1 MANYTEHYQ
10 LHQWEPSDNFLRTDF
25 NQDFARI
32 DTGIRAAKAQAERL
46 EREKAEISTG
56 AYTGDNAASRTIHL
70 GFRPRAVL
78 VEMALGNRYGSNGGE
93 SISGGLAVD
102 GWPVFYQDIN
112 GPCTP
117 AIQIRYPGQP
127 EPLLYELQRHQI
139 PLFRGEI
146 EHPPG
151 HSPGGCFNMFR
162 RKCR

>member
-46 EREKAEISTG
+46 ERE
-56 AYTGDNAASRTIHL
+56 
-70 GFRPRAVL
+70 
-78 VEMALGNRYGSNGGE
+78 MALGNRYGSNGGE

-117 AIQIRYPGQP
+117 AIQIQASGFAVTQDSRNRSYMNYSGTK
-127 EPLLYELQRHQI
+127 YHY
-139 PLFRGEI
+139 FAV
-146 EHPPG
+146 
-151 HSPGGCFNMFR
+151 
-162 RKCR
+162 K

>member
-32 DTGIRAAKAQAERL
+32 DTGMRAAKAQAERL

-78 VEMALGNRYGSNGGE
+78 RWR
-93 SISGGLAVD
+93 LATAMEATAAKASAAA
-102 GWPVFYQDIN
+102 W
-112 GPCTP
+112 
-117 AIQIRYPGQP
+117 R
-127 EPLLYELQRHQI
+127 
-139 PLFRGEI
+139 
-146 EHPPG
+146 
-151 HSPGGCFNMFR
+151 
-162 RKCR
+162 

>member
-1 MANYTEHYQ
+1 MGAVRQ
-10 LHQWEPSDNFLRTDF
+10 LLRTDF

-32 DTGIRAAKAQAERL
+32 DTGIRAAKAQAGSWNGRG
-46 EREKAEISTG
+46 RISTG

-93 SISGGLAVD
+93 SISGGPAVD

-117 AIQIRYPGQP
+117 AIRSRPAAS
-127 EPLLYELQRHQI
+127 PLQDSQNRSMNCGTKYHY
-139 PLFRGEI
+139 FAV
-146 EHPPG
+146 
-151 HSPGGCFNMFR
+151 
-162 RKCR
+162 K

>member
-78 VEMALGNRYGSNGGE
+78 GGDGAWQPLWKQRRRKHQRRPGGRRLASVLSGHQRTMHARHPDPGQAASPLPRTAGNRSYMNY
-93 SISGGLAVD
+93 SGTKYHYFAV
-102 GWPVFYQDIN
+102 
-112 GPCTP
+112 
-117 AIQIRYPGQP
+117 
-127 EPLLYELQRHQI
+127 
-139 PLFRGEI
+139 
-146 EHPPG
+146 
-151 HSPGGCFNMFR
+151 
-162 RKCR
+162 K

>member
-10 LHQWEPSDNFLRTDF
+10 LHQWEPSDSFLRTDF

-32 DTGIRAAKAQAERL
+32 DTGMRAAKAQAERL

-117 AIQIRYPGQP
+117 AIQIQASGFAVTQDSRNRSYMNYSGTK
-127 EPLLYELQRHQI
+127 YHY
-139 PLFRGEI
+139 FVV
-146 EHPPG
+146 
-151 HSPGGCFNMFR
+151 
-162 RKCR
+162 K

>member
-1 MANYTEHYQ
+1 MGAVRQ
-10 LHQWEPSDNFLRTDF
+10 LFADGLQSGLC
-25 NQDFARI
+25 QDRHRHAGRQ
-32 DTGIRAAKAQAERL
+32 GPGGAL

-117 AIQIRYPGQP
+117 GHPDPGRRLRRYQDSRNRSYMNYSGTK
-127 EPLLYELQRHQI
+127 YHY
-139 PLFRGEI
+139 FAV
-146 EHPPG
+146 
-151 HSPGGCFNMFR
+151 
-162 RKCR
+162 K

>member
-102 GWPVFYQDIN
+102 GWPGSGWRACMV
-112 GPCTP
+112 
-117 AIQIRYPGQP
+117 R
-127 EPLLYELQRHQI
+127 
-139 PLFRGEI
+139 
-146 EHPPG
+146 
-151 HSPGGCFNMFR
+151 
-162 RKCR
+162 